1 MFEDSTAS
9 PTPSAS
15 APAATDCAKSL
26 EHRQR
31 LSILGQ
37 MAASVAHEIS
47 NPVAFVRSNLEYVLG
62 QIAGAKGTPRAD
74 AAHEEMIQILR
85 ESLEGVARIS
95 SLAAEMKSLGRK
107 DPGKPGPVSLT
118 KTLRRCE
125 RLVLAR
131 FKHRLELTVALGP
144 ELTVVAEPEALMQVF
159 LNLLLNAAEVVPQPA
174 GHVVVRCR
182 QDGAHAV
189 VEVEDDGPGIP
200 PAVAA
205 RLFEPF
211 FTTRPEGT
219 GLGLAISRDVV
230 RRQGGDL
237 TFEDAPT
244 GGARFLVKLPLLEQ
258 ARAAYPSS
266 LLVVDDDHSLLKALV
281 RVLKRSGYET
291 TSALTVK
298 DALGSLSQHPV
309 DAILTDFRMPGGT
322 GAELVRELRRMGA
335 TTPAVLITANLE
347 AREVQEAVDEGLF
360 AASVAKPW
368 NQDDLLSVI
377 AGVLAPKP

>member
-1 MFEDSTAS
+1 MRGARRPYAGFINLLSTRES
-9 PTPSAS
+9 S
-15 APAATDCAKSL
+15 PAA
-26 EHRQR
+26 
-31 LSILGQ
+31 
-37 MAASVAHEIS
+37 
-47 NPVAFVRSNLEYVLG
+47 
-62 QIAGAKGTPRAD
+62 GA
-74 AAHEEMIQILR
+74 L
-85 ESLEGVARIS
+85 
-95 SLAAEMKSLGRK
+95 
-107 DPGKPGPVSLT
+107 
-118 KTLRRCE
+118 
-125 RLVLAR
+125 
-131 FKHRLELTVALGP
+131 
-144 ELTVVAEPEALMQVF
+144 
-159 LNLLLNAAEVVPQPA
+159 
-174 GHVVVRCR
+174 VVRAARRGHGCGGR
-182 QDGAHAV
+182 GRR
-189 VEVEDDGPGIP
+189 PGS

-322 GAELVRELRRMGA
+322 GGVVASCGHGA
-335 TTPAVLITANLE
+335 TTRGCGSRNLE
-347 AREVQEAVDEGLF
+347 AREVRRRLDGGLF
-360 AASVAKPW
+360 APVAQAVEP
-368 NQDDLLSVI
+368 DILSVI
-377 AGVLAPKP
+377 AGVLAPSPERASTPSWRPLSAASAAWRSDPRAHRCERPSSAA